1 MDELLKCIG
10 NEVTVTLMANEPGGK
25 GTLDTVDD
33 VGIVLTIPVTLGS
46 GDKVI
51 SLREERVF
59 FPWDNIAR
67 VTFSEVALDT
77 TTP

>member
-51 SLREERVF
+51 ALREERVF